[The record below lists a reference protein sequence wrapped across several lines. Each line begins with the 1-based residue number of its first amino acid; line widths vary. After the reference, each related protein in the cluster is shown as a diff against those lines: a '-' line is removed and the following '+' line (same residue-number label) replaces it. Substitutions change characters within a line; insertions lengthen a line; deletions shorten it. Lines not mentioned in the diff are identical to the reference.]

1 MYTIETTDKGKMS
14 YSQSV
19 VKHEASAQQFEVE
32 TRKIVNQTLHV
43 LLADEGVIMN
53 QSRRGNCDGEKDVV
67 REGLIGACKKMLAT
81 HREELRVQLDQLDLS
96 PSALCMSYH
105 QLANGLLEDGCN
117 WGKLVML
124 FTASSLIT
132 ARIHFDG
139 YAELAVSIQEWLI
152 GIVLRPPCKDWI
164 LQHEGWDSF
173 PDTFSRYKRKTDVA
187 PPVKVIV
194 NKPRWP
200 TAAVLGVTAAVG
212 LGLSI
217 LGAINKPM

>member
-1 MYTIETTDKGKMS
+1 MS
-14 YSQSV
+14 YSKSV
-19 VKHEASAQQFEVE
+19 VKHDASARQFEVK
-32 TRKIVNQTLHV
+32 TRKIVNQIFYV
-43 LLADEGVIMN
+43 LLADEGVHTK
-53 QSRRGNCDGEKDVV
+53 QSRRGKCDGEKDVCESLV
-67 REGLIGACKKMLAT
+67 GACKNMTAT
-81 HREELRVQLDQLDLS
+81 HREELGVQLDQLDLS
-96 PSALCMSYH
+96 PSSLCISYH
-105 QLANGLLEDGCN
+105 QLANGLFEGGCN

-124 FTASSLIT
+124 FTCSSLIT
-132 ARIHFDG
+132 ARMYLNGH
-139 YAELAVSIQEWLI
+139 AELAESIKEWLT
-152 GIVLRPPCKDWI
+152 GIVLTPLCKDWI

-212 LGLSI
+212 LGLSL